1 MKHLK
6 PILTLLII
14 LPLIGFSQYKKGK
27 GNGLYGTGGDAV
39 DKGWYL
45 GVGLTYMLPYSPY
58 TDKISVTDS
67 LTNITT
73 TNDYLA
79 QPKTS
84 FGKSFTTQLG
94 PMLEIGKFKMTSK
107 RFINYIDYGLSWKW
121 FRGGEDYTQ
130 KTTINNIE
138 TEKIESRASISDH
151 LISGNFNLGYR
162 FDKTDDLFYVNG
174 LGLNLDYHIRKK
186 GETNLQIPGNEN
198 YTDGPASLLGE
209 LHYFFG
215 IGFKTKGRMII
226 MPMIET
232 PILALLPFNHIN
244 STHDY
249 SNTKHRPFLI
259 RVRFMFLKK
268 GSVSCPAVFNPM
280 GIDPNGNGP
289 K

>member
-1 MKHLK
+1 MNNLK
-6 PILTLLII
+6 VTLILITLI
-14 LPLIGFSQYKKGK
+14 PFIGFSQYKKGK

-39 DKGWYL
+39 DKGWFL
-45 GVGLTYMLPYSPY
+45 GVGLTYMMPYSPY
-58 TDKISVTDS
+58 SDKISVTDS

-73 TNDYLA
+73 TNNYLA

-84 FGKSFTTQLG
+84 FGKSFTSQLA
-94 PMLEIGKFKMTSK
+94 PMLEIGKFKMTGK
-107 RFINYIDYGLSWKW
+107 RFINYMDYSLSWKW

-130 KTTINNIE
+130 TTIIDNIE
-138 TEKIESRASISDH
+138 TRVESRATFSDH
-151 LISGNFNLGYR
+151 LVSGNFNLGYR

-174 LGLNLDYHIRKK
+174 LGLNMDFHFLKSRNVN
-186 GETNLQIPGNEN
+186 EQIPNNEN
-198 YTDGPASLLGE
+198 YTSGPASLLGE

-232 PILALLPFNHIN
+232 PILALLPFNHIK

-249 SNTKHRPFLI
+249 NNTRHRPFLI

-268 GSVSCPAVFNPM
+268 GSKSCPAVYNPM
-280 GIDPNGNGP
+280 GIDPYGNGQ